1 MTADTPDAA
10 PPGTIAAWCE
20 RHLGSLPVH
29 SFITEAPASQ
39 LWGFELEDGRVV
51 AVKVRPASARLDA
64 CTIAH
69 RTAHEAG
76 IDCPAPLAG
85 PAPMSDDP
93 ELAVLA
99 ETWRADGAIWPSE
112 DPPGNYGRLQA
123 ALVTALAGIDPAPF
137 TPPPAWLRYD
147 HRAAR
152 RLWPPVTSALG
163 DPEDFRHE
171 LPAGLTRYAEAAR
184 ERLLA
189 ARLRAVVGHGGLSGV
204 HVRWLD
210 GAGGASVAVVH
221 GWEELAARPEAV
233 LVGSLAASF
242 NELPDQPRIAPVVD
256 GKRVLAAYQAARGR
270 AFTEDEVEVAWAA
283 SAWVACYT
291 AAMEHV
297 QGAAGQVTHQ
307 VMTDAPLRLHLAG
320 C

>member
-1 MTADTPDAA
+1 
-10 PPGTIAAWCE
+10 
-20 RHLGSLPVH
+20 
-29 SFITEAPASQ
+29 
-39 LWGFELEDGRVV
+39 GRVV
-51 AVKVRPASARLDA
+51 AVKVRRASARLDA
-64 CTIAH
+64 CTTAH

-93 ELAVLA
+93 QLAVLA

-147 HRAAR
+147 HRAAG
-152 RLWPPVTSALG
+152 RLWPPVTAARR
-163 DPEDFRHE
+163 DPEDVQYE
-171 LPAGLTRYAEAAR
+171 LPPGLAGYAHAAR

-189 ARLRAVVGHGGLSGV
+189 ASLPAVVGHAALSGL

-210 GAGGASVAVVH
+210 GPKGAPVAVVH
-221 GWEELAARPEAV
+221 GWEELAARPEAA
-233 LVGSLAASF
+233 LVGCLAASF
-242 NELPDQPRIAPVVD
+242 NELPDQPRIAPVVE
-256 GKRVLAAYQAARGR
+256 GERVLAAYQAASGR
-270 AFTEDEVEVAWAA
+270 TFTTEEVEVAWAA

-297 QGAAGQVTHQ
+297 SGAPGQATHQ
-307 VMTDAPLRLHLAG
+307 VVTDGQLRLHLAG

>member
-1 MTADTPDAA
+1 MTANTADPA

-29 SFITEAPASQ
+29 SFITEAPSSQ
-39 LWGFELEDGRVV
+39 LWGFELADGRVI
-51 AVKVRPASARLDA
+51 AIKLRPASDRLDA
-64 CTIAH
+64 CTAAH
-69 RTAHEAG
+69 RTAYAKG

-85 PAPMSDDP
+85 PALLSEDA

-99 ETWRADGAIWPSE
+99 EMWRSDGAIWPSD

-123 ALVTALAGIDPAPF
+123 ALIAALVDADPAGF
-137 TPPPAWLRYD
+137 APPPTWLRYD

-152 RLWPPVTSALG
+152 RLWPPVDVLR
-163 DPEDFRHE
+163 DPEAVQRD
-171 LPAGLTRYAEAAR
+171 LPPGLTRYAEAAR

-189 ARLRAVVGHGGLSGV
+189 ARLPAVVGHGGLSGV

-210 GAGGASVAVVH
+210 GAEGAPRPVVH

-233 LVGSLAASF
+233 LAGCVATGF
-242 NELPDQPRIAPVVD
+242 NGLPDQARIAPVAE
-256 GKRVLAAYQAARGR
+256 GEHVLASYQAASGR
-270 AFTEDEVEVAWAA
+270 EFTGEELEVAWAT
-283 SAWVACYT
+283 SVWVACHT
-291 AAMEHV
+291 AAMEHLD
-297 QGAAGQVTHQ
+297 GAPGQVTHQ